1 MSSPCRFARRVSPL
15 ALVALL
21 TAHTVL
27 AQVSGTVRIL
37 ATDQQHLP
45 LPTAEVTIKAA
56 ASAWL
61 QTALANLEGEA
72 VFPTVPVGQY
82 VVTVTFESFS
92 PAERQIV
99 VASNTVT
106 PVTVQLQIAGL
117 AETVEVAA
125 VIQRINPESS
135 RTETVVGRNDIIRD
149 PGADQNGSLAMIT
162 NNAPGAYML
171 HDHLH
176 SRGGHGVSWEID
188 GVPVPSSAMAVVGS
202 QFDPKDVDSLEI
214 NRGGLSTNLG
224 DRPYG
229 VFNVV
234 PRSGFEASRF
244 GDVTATYGSHQLGSI
259 HVAFGDHSAD
269 QKLAYFASA
278 SANRTDRGL
287 ERVAIPVLHDAAH
300 GIAGFASVVYHKSS
314 HDQFRFIGAS
324 RSDRFEVPNTVGQ
337 QALGIDDR
345 EAGADSFANLT
356 WLHTSNT
363 GTVVTVSPYYHFNRQ
378 QYIGGSRSP
387 LVTTDSRAS
396 NYMGASATV
405 ATIVG
410 KHTVRVGT
418 DSFAEHDNSLFG
430 LAETTGLLRSATQQE
445 VLWSN
450 VVALFAEDSYRVT
463 SRLTLNGG
471 LRFQRFAG
479 TVTEQATSPRLGA
492 ALAVPHVGVLR
503 GSYSHYY
510 QHPPTSTLSGSLLDF
525 ALSEGFGFLPVFGEH
540 DAVWEVGLGMPV
552 HGWTVDVDAYRNMAN
567 NLVDHDVLGNSNLL
581 FPLSIEHG
589 RVRAFE
595 STLRSPLLW
604 GRLQLHSA
612 FAYQIAE
619 GRGAVTGG
627 MTDFQPPAN
636 HDYFFLDHDQRVT
649 FNSGATLDLPKGF
662 WVSGTVLFGSGF
674 LRGDGPDHLPA
685 HTTGDVAVG
694 KALTSRVSL
703 RFTAINIADTQYLT
717 GFENSFAGTHW
728 AAPRELAIQ
737 MRYKFN
743 Y

>member
-1 MSSPCRFARRVSPL
+1 L

-202 QFDPKDVDSLEI
+202 QFDPKDVESLEI

-259 HVAFGDHSAD
+259 HASRLVITARIRSSPTSRARPRIAPTAASSGWPSRCCTTPPMASPALRRSSTTNRATISSDSSA
-269 QKLAYFASA
+269 
-278 SANRTDRGL
+278 R
-287 ERVAIPVLHDAAH
+287 H
-300 GIAGFASVVYHKSS
+300 GVT
-314 HDQFRFIGAS
+314 AS
-324 RSDRFEVPNTVGQ
+324 RSPTR
-337 QALGIDDR
+337 
-345 EAGADSFANLT
+345 S
-356 WLHTSNT
+356 
-363 GTVVTVSPYYHFNRQ
+363 
-378 QYIGGSRSP
+378 GSR
-387 LVTTDSRAS
+387 R
-396 NYMGASATV
+396 
-405 ATIVG
+405 
-410 KHTVRVGT
+410 
-418 DSFAEHDNSLFG
+418 
-430 LAETTGLLRSATQQE
+430 
-445 VLWSN
+445 
-450 VVALFAEDSYRVT
+450 
-463 SRLTLNGG
+463 
-471 LRFQRFAG
+471 
-479 TVTEQATSPRLGA
+479 
-492 ALAVPHVGVLR
+492 
-503 GSYSHYY
+503 
-510 QHPPTSTLSGSLLDF
+510 SGSTT
-525 ALSEGFGFLPVFGEH
+525 AKP
-540 DAVWEVGLGMPV
+540 
-552 HGWTVDVDAYRNMAN
+552 
-567 NLVDHDVLGNSNLL
+567 
-581 FPLSIEHG
+581 
-589 RVRAFE
+589 
-595 STLRSPLLW
+595 
-604 GRLQLHSA
+604 
-612 FAYQIAE
+612 
-619 GRGAVTGG
+619 
-627 MTDFQPPAN
+627 
-636 HDYFFLDHDQRVT
+636 
-649 FNSGATLDLPKGF
+649 
-662 WVSGTVLFGSGF
+662 
-674 LRGDGPDHLPA
+674 GPTA
-685 HTTGDVAVG
+685 
-694 KALTSRVSL
+694 SR
-703 RFTAINIADTQYLT
+703 I
-717 GFENSFAGTHW
+717 
-728 AAPRELAIQ
+728 
-737 MRYKFN
+737 
-743 Y
+743 

>member
-1 MSSPCRFARRVSPL
+1 MSSPCRFARRVSPF

-21 TAHTVL
+21 TAHTAF

-37 ATDQQHLP
+37 ATDQQNLP
-45 LPTAEVTIKAA
+45 LPTAEVTIKAV
-56 ASAWL
+56 ASAWM
-61 QTALANLEGEA
+61 QTALVNLEGEA

-82 VVTVTFESFS
+82 VVTVTFDGFS

-106 PVTVQLQIAGL
+106 PVAVQLQIAGL

-125 VIQRINPESS
+125 VIQRVNPESS
-135 RTETVVGRNDIIRD
+135 RTETVVGRSDIIRD

-244 GDVTATYGSHQLGSI
+244 GDVTATYGSHQLGSV

-300 GIAGFASVVYHKSS
+300 GIAGFASVVYNKSS
-314 HDQFRFIGAS
+314 HDQLRFIGAS

-363 GTVVTVSPYYHFNRQ
+363 GTVVTVSPYTTSTGSSISAVPRARW
-378 QYIGGSRSP
+378 SRSTIGPPTIWAP
-387 LVTTDSRAS
+387 LRPWRRSSASTLCGSGPTRSPNTTTRCSV
-396 NYMGASATV
+396 SA
-405 ATIVG
+405 
-410 KHTVRVGT
+410 RRP
-418 DSFAEHDNSLFG
+418 DSFARRRNSKSCG
-430 LAETTGLLRSATQQE
+430 RTWSPCLRRTAI
-445 VLWSN
+445 
-450 VVALFAEDSYRVT
+450 A
-463 SRLTLNGG
+463 
-471 LRFQRFAG
+471 
-479 TVTEQATSPRLGA
+479 
-492 ALAVPHVGVLR
+492 
-503 GSYSHYY
+503 
-510 QHPPTSTLSGSLLDF
+510 SLLC
-525 ALSEGFGFLPVFGEH
+525 
-540 DAVWEVGLGMPV
+540 
-552 HGWTVDVDAYRNMAN
+552 
-567 NLVDHDVLGNSNLL
+567 
-581 FPLSIEHG
+581 
-589 RVRAFE
+589 
-595 STLRSPLLW
+595 
-604 GRLQLHSA
+604 
-612 FAYQIAE
+612 
-619 GRGAVTGG
+619 
-627 MTDFQPPAN
+627 
-636 HDYFFLDHDQRVT
+636 
-649 FNSGATLDLPKGF
+649 
-662 WVSGTVLFGSGF
+662 
-674 LRGDGPDHLPA
+674 
-685 HTTGDVAVG
+685 
-694 KALTSRVSL
+694 
-703 RFTAINIADTQYLT
+703 
-717 GFENSFAGTHW
+717 
-728 AAPRELAIQ
+728 
-737 MRYKFN
+737 
-743 Y
+743 

>member
-1 MSSPCRFARRVSPL
+1 
-15 ALVALL
+15 
-21 TAHTVL
+21 
-27 AQVSGTVRIL
+27 
-37 ATDQQHLP
+37 
-45 LPTAEVTIKAA
+45 
-56 ASAWL
+56 
-61 QTALANLEGEA
+61 
-72 VFPTVPVGQY
+72 
-82 VVTVTFESFS
+82 
-92 PAERQIV
+92 
-99 VASNTVT
+99 
-106 PVTVQLQIAGL
+106 
-117 AETVEVAA
+117 
-125 VIQRINPESS
+125 
-135 RTETVVGRNDIIRD
+135 
-149 PGADQNGSLAMIT
+149 
-162 NNAPGAYML
+162 
-171 HDHLH
+171 
-176 SRGGHGVSWEID
+176 
-188 GVPVPSSAMAVVGS
+188 
-202 QFDPKDVDSLEI
+202 
-214 NRGGLSTNLG
+214 
-224 DRPYG
+224 
-229 VFNVV
+229 
-234 PRSGFEASRF
+234 
-244 GDVTATYGSHQLGSI
+244 
-259 HVAFGDHSAD
+259 
-269 QKLAYFASA
+269 
-278 SANRTDRGL
+278 
-287 ERVAIPVLHDAAH
+287 
-300 GIAGFASVVYHKSS
+300 
-314 HDQFRFIGAS
+314 
-324 RSDRFEVPNTVGQ
+324 
-337 QALGIDDR
+337 
-345 EAGADSFANLT
+345 
-356 WLHTSNT
+356 
-363 GTVVTVSPYYHFNRQ
+363 VVTVSPYYHFNRQ

-540 DAVWEVGLGMPV
+540 DAVWEVGLGIPV

-595 STLRSPLLW
+595 STLRSPLLL